1 MAAPIGWI
9 SRAAFLAFLAA
20 LALPVSGPAFAQD
33 EQPGLAANRQPT
45 IQIDAEA
52 AVERIPDLAV
62 VMIGVTGEAPDDQT
76 ALVRHSENLLRIL
89 GTIREA
95 GVAAKDVA
103 QMRPSMEPRYESW
116 IEDGQHRRGAR
127 IGFRVTTFI
136 TLTLH
141 DVRHAGS
148 VIQAVARSGVNVIS
162 GINFKLNDERQ
173 ASARAEARAE
183 AIALAERLALRSA
196 REAGGSGAHIIS
208 VGEPPP
214 PDGQADL
221 FFRGEAESSDRGQ
234 VLIIEPGLIK
244 ISEKVRAIFRLAR

>member
-1 MAAPIGWI
+1 MAAPIRRI
-9 SRAAFLAFLAA
+9 SRAASLAFLAA
-20 LALPVSGPAFAQD
+20 LALPVFGPALAQD
-33 EQPGLAANRQPT
+33 EQPT

-52 AVERIPDLAV
+52 AVERVPDLAV
-62 VMIGVTGEAPDDQT
+62 VTIGVTGEAPDDQT
-76 ALVRHSENLLRIL
+76 ALVRHSENLLHIL

-103 QMRPSMEPRYESW
+103 QVRPFMEPRYESW

-136 TLTLH
+136 TLPLH

-148 VIQAVARSGVNVIS
+148 VIQAVARAGANVIS

-173 ASARAEARAE
+173 ANARAEARAA

-196 REAGGSGAHIIS
+196 RAAGGSGAHLIS

-221 FFRGEAESSDRGQ
+221 GGTAEPRDRGP
-234 VLIIEPGLIK
+234 VLIIEPGLIN